1 MGREKISHKLKIH
14 GGFFAIPHAVSN
26 CPTYRGL
33 SSKAVK
39 LIVDMGSQFN
49 GANNG
54 DLCAAWKVMQPRGW
68 KSEETLH
75 LAKHELLDAG
85 MIAETRKGRR
95 PNLCGLYGITWLKLN
110 PSNKYDIQPFAFPF
124 GAWEKNRPHKPK
136 QPAKNDALTTVA
148 VAIESA

>member
-1 MGREKISHKLKIH
+1 MGREKTSGKLKIH

-26 CPTYRGL
+26 CPAYRGL
-33 SSKAVK
+33 SAKAVK

-75 LAKHELLDAG
+75 TAKHELLAAG

-95 PNLCGLYGITWLKLN
+95 PNLCGLYGFTWLKLN
-110 PSNKYDIQPFAFPF
+110 PSNKYDIQPFAFPY
-124 GAWEKNRPHKPK
+124 GAWEKHRAHLPK
-136 QPAKNDALTTVA
+136 QPINNGVLTTIA
-148 VAIESA
+148 VVMKSA